1 MPDLEKL
8 EKQKQEIL
16 GNFQKDYPEVY
27 GQLQNVVFNSVLDNP
42 VVVTV
47 NCEGTVNLNG
57 E

>member
-1 MPDLEKL
+1 MLEF

-27 GQLQNVVFNSVLDNP
+27 LQLQNVVFSGISDNP
-42 VVVTV
+42 IVVIV